1 MEVKDLRIGNLVKF
15 KDGKYR
21 RISMIDGLSN
31 GVIAL
36 ERIGLCDIEDCEP
49 IPLTEEWLLK
59 FDFSKLKE
67 TAKGLAIYNVWSK
80 GNFVLTSWGTEGDS
94 ANMLNL
100 SFNGHSLDIFPNNVH
115 DLQNLY
121 FVLKGEE
128 LTIKEQVT

>member
-1 MEVKDLRIGNLVKF
+1 
-15 KDGKYR
+15 
-21 RISMIDGLSN
+21 MIEKKN
-31 GVIAL
+31 
-36 ERIGLCDIEDCEP
+36 
-49 IPLTEEWLLK
+49 
-59 FDFSKLKE
+59 
-67 TAKGLAIYNVWSK
+67 K